1 MKTASAY
8 GRDGDDLFQG
18 SDANNYFWPGNGN
31 DTVYAAAGSDW
42 IDARFDEPANLDKFY
57 GQDGN
62 DYIYGG
68 AGAEFI
74 DGGDGIDFID
84 SGAGKDVIRGGN
96 GSDQIVKIGLGTFN
110 ILGDAG
116 DDKIK
121 VVSADSGTIDGGPGN
136 DLIEVSGLI
145 GGVSIYAMSGDDVV
159 KFEDIKLGS
168 YAFLGDGN
176 NQFSGVNV
184 SNLKITASSGNDT
197 VTLKN
202 SKDIT
207 IDLGNGNNNVDLIDC
222 ENITVITGSGGSN
235 FKVKSSKNITL
246 KAGRGSDYFNVDAAS
261 FKTGTI
267 KLDGGYMY
275 NTDPEKNGGE
285 RNKLTIDS
293 LEAGDKLIFNDD
305 SFSYFSDLFFDHTVR
320 ANLTFESQSFFGLYR
335 NSYSGVNFFTP
346 SSRSMDIHNLNDKK
360 IARLQSEIL
369 FMQGT
374 KPFNPVPVGYIGTM
388 YAGSWYSSNNDNR
401 LVFVHGSSYNTQTSI
416 GFGDV
421 TENIFDPYS
430 NFGGMNTV
438 VDEVA
443 GNLKV
448 SWIR

>member
-1 MKTASAY
+1 MQTAVAY

-74 DGGDGIDFID
+74 DGGDGVDFID
-84 SGAGKDVIRGGN
+84 AGAGNDVIRGGN
-96 GSDQIVKIGLGTFN
+96 GNDQIIKIGLGTFN

-116 DDKIK
+116 DDKIQ

-145 GGVSIYAMSGDDVV
+145 GGVFVYAMSGDDVV
-159 KFEDIKLGS
+159 KFDDIKYGP

-197 VTLKN
+197 VTLRN
-202 SKDIT
+202 SKDVT

-222 ENITVITGSGGSN
+222 ENITVIAGSGGSN

-246 KAGRGSDYFNVDAAS
+246 KAGRGNDFFNVDAAS

-267 KLDGGYMY
+267 KLDGGPIY
-275 NTDPEKNGGE
+275 EEFSE
-285 RNKLTIDS
+285 RNKLTIDNM
-293 LEAGDKLIFNDD
+293 ETGDKLIFNED
-305 SFSYFSDLFFDHTVR
+305 SFSNFSDLFFDHSVR
-320 ANLTFESQSFFGLYR
+320 AILTFEDQYQFGLER
-335 NSYSGVNFFTP
+335 KPLLAQSGVSFPP
-346 SSRSMDIHNLNDKK
+346 SYAMDIHNLNGKK
-360 IARLQSEIL
+360 IAKLQSEIW
-369 FMQGT
+369 FMQGKT
-374 KPFNPVPVGYIGTM
+374 PFDSEPSRLTPGTGFSGNWTTINNPNKILYTRASMKFGPLTY
-388 YAGSWYSSNNDNR
+388 
-401 LVFVHGSSYNTQTSI
+401 I

-421 TENIFDPYS
+421 TENIYDPYS
-430 NFGGMNTV
+430 YKSGFVDV
-438 VDEVA
+438 VSGIA
-443 GNLKV
+443 GNLNV

>member
-1 MKTASAY
+1 MQTASAY
-8 GRDGDDLFQG
+8 GRDGDDQFQG

-31 DTVYAAAGSDW
+31 DTIYAAAGSDW
-42 IDARFDEPANLDKFY
+42 IDARLDEPANLDKFY

-62 DYIYGG
+62 DFIYSG

-74 DGGDGIDFID
+74 DGGDGDDFID
-84 SGAGKDVIRGGN
+84 SGAENDVIRGGN
-96 GSDQIVKIGLGTFN
+96 GSDQIVKIGSGTFN
-110 ILGDAG
+110 ILGDDG
-116 DDKIK
+116 DDTIQ
-121 VVSADSGTIDGGPGN
+121 VSSGYAGQIDGGTGN
-136 DLIEVSGLI
+136 DRIEVSGLV
-145 GGVSIYAMSGDDVV
+145 GGASVYAKSGDDVV
-159 KFEDIKLGS
+159 KFEDVKQGS

-197 VTLKN
+197 VALRN

-207 IDLGNGNNNVDLIDC
+207 IDLGNGSNSVDLIDC
-222 ENITVITGSGGSN
+222 ENITVITGSGSSK
-235 FKVKSSKNITL
+235 FAVKSSSNITL
-246 KAGRGSDYFNVDAAS
+246 KAGRGSDFFNVDAAS

-275 NTDPEKNGGE
+275 NSDSEKNGGE
-285 RNKLTIDS
+285 RNKLTIDN
-293 LEAGDKLIFNDD
+293 LAAGDKLIFNDN
-305 SFSYFSDLFFDHTVR
+305 SFSNFSDLFFDHTVP

-335 NSYSGVNFFTP
+335 KSFSGVNFFTP
-346 SSRSMDIHNLNDKK
+346 SSRSMDIHNLNAKK
-360 IARLQSEIL
+360 IAKLQSEIL

-374 KPFNPVPVGYIGTM
+374 KPFNPVPVGYIGSM
-388 YAGSWYSSNNDNR
+388 YAGSWYSSNNDNA
-401 LVFVHGSSYNTQTSI
+401 LVFVHGSSYNTQTFI

-421 TENIFDPYS
+421 TDNIFDPYS
-430 NFGGMNTV
+430 NFGGINTV

>member
-1 MKTASAY
+1 M
-8 GRDGDDLFQG
+8 
-18 SDANNYFWPGNGN
+18 
-31 DTVYAAAGSDW
+31 
-42 IDARFDEPANLDKFY
+42 DKFY

-184 SNLKITASSGNDT
+184 SILKITASSGNDT
-197 VTLKN
+197 VTLRN

-246 KAGRGSDYFNVDAAS
+246 KAGRGSDYFNVNAAS
-261 FKTGTI
+261 FKTETI

-275 NTDPEKNGGE
+275 NTDPEKNGSE

-293 LEAGDKLIFNDD
+293 LEAGDKLIFNVDTFRAPRKK
-305 SFSYFSDLFFDHTVR
+305 SFLLALAAHKKNAFRQMLSATTPAKVKIDLQF
-320 ANLTFESQSFFGLYR
+320 
-335 NSYSGVNFFTP
+335 
-346 SSRSMDIHNLNDKK
+346 I
-360 IARLQSEIL
+360 
-369 FMQGT
+369 
-374 KPFNPVPVGYIGTM
+374 
-388 YAGSWYSSNNDNR
+388 
-401 LVFVHGSSYNTQTSI
+401 
-416 GFGDV
+416 
-421 TENIFDPYS
+421 
-430 NFGGMNTV
+430 
-438 VDEVA
+438 
-443 GNLKV
+443 
-448 SWIR
+448 